1 MNLGDKKL
9 VLSVLIIQLLSAC
22 IAFIAPIII
31 NSINGSS
38 ALAEILY
45 VYSLFVLFYSF
56 FNFGIPDEIQVW
68 RSKGGDVRYL
78 SKFFA
83 LLFFVAIL
91 FLLFSYIFNSDF
103 SLFFLITFCFNY
115 VLFESFCRI
124 LNQDG
129 SVILGQ
135 ILLSLFPILFWL
147 NSLAGIVSIEFSL
160 FFISLALTLL
170 SLFFIFKN
178 KKKEDT
184 HSKLIKFSLNGSLK
198 IYVTRVYASV
208 LDSGPIIFLF
218 HLNLDEHVVIY
229 GLLTR
234 LILPLSMLIQSFNSV
249 LLRKKI
255 VGNFTLPKLNK
266 NFIFG
271 ILILVSILITV
282 IYKILNEYLNEFLDI
297 PILANLFIFSVAV
310 YRFTI
315 FGFIIQNSW
324 NIEKINKIKLTILFL
339 LPILTLA
346 ALLIFYLFDLPI
358 YTLFIMMV
366 LVILFLIIVF
376 GKNYSNI

>member
-9 VLSVLIIQLLSAC
+9 VLSVLLIQLLSAC
-22 IAFIAPIII
+22 IAFIAPILI
-31 NSINGSS
+31 NSISGPST
-38 ALAEILY
+38 LAEILY
-45 VYSLFVLFYSF
+45 IYSLFILSYSF
-56 FNFGIPDEIQVW
+56 FNFGIPEEIQVW
-68 RSKGGDVRYL
+68 RSKGGDIRHL

-83 LLFFVAIL
+83 LLFLVTIL
-91 FLLFSYIFNSDF
+91 LLLFSFIVTSDF
-103 SLFFLITFCFNY
+103 SLFFLIIFCFNY
-115 VLFESFCRI
+115 VLFESFCRV

-129 SVILGQ
+129 FVVLGQ

-147 NSLAGIVSIEFSL
+147 NSFIGIVKPEFSL

-170 SLFFIFKN
+170 SLFFIFTN
-178 KKKEDT
+178 KKKGDID
-184 HSKLIKFSLNGSLK
+184 SKLIKFSLNGSLK

-229 GLLTR
+229 ALLTR

-249 LLRKKI
+249 MLRKKI
-255 VGNFTLPKLNK
+255 VGNFSLPKLNK
-266 NFIFG
+266 NYIAF

-282 IYKILNEYLNEFLDI
+282 IYKISNEYLNEFLDI
-297 PILANLFIFSVAV
+297 PILANFFIFSVAV

-315 FGFIIQNSW
+315 FVFMIQNSW

-339 LPILTLA
+339 LPILTLSV
-346 ALLIFYLFDLPI
+346 LFIFYLFGPPI
-358 YTLFIMMV
+358 SILFIMMA
-366 LVILFLIIVF
+366 LVILFLTILF